1 MPIIS
6 QFFGITIYMFWK
18 DHMPAHFHAK
28 YGGEEIT
35 MDIETGAIRGSM
47 TKRAISMIDEWRK
60 THIDELRQDWKLAM
74 NKAALNE
81 IQPLD

>member
-1 MPIIS
+1 
-6 QFFGITIYMFWK
+6 
-18 DHMPAHFHAK
+18 
-28 YGGEEIT
+28 
-35 MDIETGAIRGSM
+35 
-47 TKRAISMIDEWRK
+47 MIDEWRK